1 MNFAPRILALAVM
14 LASTGAPAQTLDLG
28 PDISPLKRFQVYPHI
43 DKAFEAMAR
52 GDGTRAIAEL
62 EHAHRLAPENTAI
75 ALHLA
80 QAYQRFGQP
89 ARAAALLRAQRS
101 RHPGDARIAQALRD
115 LQPPPAPVQESAT
128 VVAQPEAAPAAP
140 VLAAAPSATAPEPA
154 SEHGTPAAA
163 PAIAAPPD
171 QLAKPAPAVRAQR
184 RMAQVPRP
192 RRADGAPGYAAASR
206 AYEAVERAELPAALA
221 WAREAAQAAPANA
234 DYQRLL
240 TYLLIENGLYEEAQA
255 KAQEAE
261 LTFAPQGDTQWQALG
276 DTARQRH
283 AYAQF
288 EAASQAQR
296 QGRASDALAH
306 AQAAAEQAPGVPA
319 YRLQWVGL
327 LLAAGRYAQAQQ
339 VAEQGLT
346 QGDGAA
352 LQVLRG
358 AALQAQGQTDDAA
371 RVFDGV
377 IGRPDL
383 APHEQQNYRV
393 IAADA
398 ALAAR
403 QPERAK
409 ALLQPLAQGGAVDV
423 SGREA
428 EIRAATRRP
437 ISAASLQTFSLR
449 LPVVNC
455 FGSAQAPGCEVWPGQ
470 DAPDPAR
477 AVAQEAFRV
486 YTERDYGLAAAKA
499 EEAARLQPAHLP
511 YRLLRLQALVAAG
524 QVEQALR
531 EADDTLQSRADGAEV
546 LALRSRVYHDLGRR
560 EQASADARAA
570 LQAGGL
576 SLSSEI
582 NLLLQE
588 GRRDEAVQ
596 QFAHAMA
603 GPDFAGSADPD
614 LAYLAARVGDDRTA
628 LAVFDRAHANDA
640 LPAAALP
647 DGAYTASRL
656 AENDRAIY
664 YLQQTIDAVEA
675 GRLEQTP
682 RQQFA
687 TRRELADRTRTWGIN
702 ALLGYR
708 GMSPGSISPVPGLY
722 RDAAQLV
729 GEAYWRPQGYRDGS
743 FWEIYGGVVQTVY
756 SRHGGTSG
764 SDTTQGALGVRA
776 KPLRDHNLVLSAERR
791 IRIGSLS
798 FSDWLLRAGYSYGV
812 GTDLRVDVPDW
823 FTFNVYAE
831 AGRFLQRKQDYVTFE
846 AQAGRSFRM
855 GDADSRLVLFPHAVV
870 GVDYNSART
879 AAGYN
884 GAAGAGVGIALRR
897 WFREDRYNAPRSYLD
912 LSLQYRAR
920 LAGDERGK
928 GVFLRAALVF

>member
-1 MNFAPRILALAVM
+1 
-14 LASTGAPAQTLDLG
+14 
-28 PDISPLKRFQVYPHI
+28 
-43 DKAFEAMAR
+43 
-52 GDGTRAIAEL
+52 
-62 EHAHRLAPENTAI
+62 HAHRLAPENTAI

-101 RHPGDARIAQALRD
+101 RHPGDERIAQALRE

-206 AYEAVERAELPAALA
+206 AYEAVERAELPAALT

-327 LLAAGRYAQAQQ
+327 LLAEGRHAQAQQ
-339 VAEQGLT
+339 VAERGLA

-398 ALAAR
+398 AFAAR

-477 AVAQEAFRV
+477 AVAQEAFRA

-546 LALRSRVYHDLGRR
+546 LALRSRVY
-560 EQASADARAA
+560 
-570 LQAGGL
+570 
-576 SLSSEI
+576 
-582 NLLLQE
+582 
-588 GRRDEAVQ
+588 
-596 QFAHAMA
+596 
-603 GPDFAGSADPD
+603 
-614 LAYLAARVGDDRTA
+614 
-628 LAVFDRAHANDA
+628 
-640 LPAAALP
+640 
-647 DGAYTASRL
+647 
-656 AENDRAIY
+656 
-664 YLQQTIDAVEA
+664 
-675 GRLEQTP
+675 
-682 RQQFA
+682 
-687 TRRELADRTRTWGIN
+687 
-702 ALLGYR
+702 
-708 GMSPGSISPVPGLY
+708 
-722 RDAAQLV
+722 
-729 GEAYWRPQGYRDGS
+729 
-743 FWEIYGGVVQTVY
+743 
-756 SRHGGTSG
+756 
-764 SDTTQGALGVRA
+764 
-776 KPLRDHNLVLSAERR
+776 
-791 IRIGSLS
+791 
-798 FSDWLLRAGYSYGV
+798 
-812 GTDLRVDVPDW
+812 
-823 FTFNVYAE
+823 
-831 AGRFLQRKQDYVTFE
+831 
-846 AQAGRSFRM
+846 
-855 GDADSRLVLFPHAVV
+855 
-870 GVDYNSART
+870 
-879 AAGYN
+879 
-884 GAAGAGVGIALRR
+884 
-897 WFREDRYNAPRSYLD
+897 
-912 LSLQYRAR
+912 
-920 LAGDERGK
+920 
-928 GVFLRAALVF
+928 